1 MSKKEKRALESHL
14 QNLMMHIL
22 KWKNQI
28 QKRTLSWRKTIDNS
42 RKEIAK
48 IKEENPSLND
58 DYLKSIF
65 EENLKKAKNSAEKEM
80 QQAVS
85 DDKLT
90 WDEVFKNPYFLSFCV
105 LALLIA
111 LFAFAP

>member
-28 QKRTLSWRKTIDNS
+28 QKRTLSWTKTIDNS
-42 RKEIAK
+42 RKK
-48 IKEENPSLND
+48 ITKIQEENPSLND

-65 EENLKKAKNSAEKEM
+65 VESLKKAKNSAEKEM

-85 DDKLT
+85 DEKLT
-90 WDEVFKNPYFLSFCV
+90 WEEVFKNPYFLSLCLLV
-105 LALLIA
+105 LLLGLLAI
-111 LFAFAP
+111 

>member
-28 QKRTLSWRKTIDNS
+28 QKRSKSWSETILRARED
-42 RKEIAK
+42 
-48 IKEENPSLND
+48 IKDIQNEQPSLND

-65 EENLKKAKNSAEKEM
+65 EESLKKAKNSAEKEM

-105 LALLIA
+105 LALLMA
-111 LFAFAP
+111 LFAF

>member
-1 MSKKEKRALESHL
+1 MESHL
-14 QNLMMHIL
+14 ENLMAHII

-28 QKRTLSWRKTIDNS
+28 GKRSVSWARTIFNS
-42 RKEIAK
+42 REK
-48 IKEENPSLND
+48 IKDLQKKEPSLND

-65 EENLKKAKNSAEKEM
+65 EESLKKAKNSAEKEM

-105 LALLIA
+105 LALMIA
-111 LFAFAP
+111 LFAF